1 MAIGHCCSPHSLLN
15 ATDDQRPELWA
26 GSSRDLQPIR
36 IVPQGLWLHEID
48 PVFLLVRRRLGG
60 IEFERHSYK
69 NYTVL
74 RHCRATLDG
83 VPIVCPRPICRFG
96 WFLQLLERSGRDGRI
111 RTGDPLTPS
120 QVRYPGCATSR
131 SPCTGWRRTR
141 PTLATAAAPAPR
153 VPVCCGR
160 LLRATAAAIGSATA
174 RARPP
179 AARVESRRRASR
191 APTADR

>member
-1 MAIGHCCSPHSLLN
+1 MAIGHRCSPHSLLN
-15 ATDDQRPELWA
+15 ATDDQRPGLWA

-120 QVRYPGCATSR
+120 QVFWVYNESQPPTT
-131 SPCTGWRRTR
+131 TGKLNTA
-141 PTLATAAAPAPR
+141 PTNTGDTCHHPRARDFTEARGTVLPRCDPKAAAGGEGYCSSP
-153 VPVCCGR
+153 
-160 LLRATAAAIGSATA
+160 
-174 RARPP
+174 ARP
-179 AARVESRRRASR
+179 AERLERDRR
-191 APTADR
+191 